1 MSLTE
6 LQRAE
11 ATYNLIL
18 QKTAKYQSDLAEY
31 QKTAPGQIDK
41 ATASFKDLGVAMGE
55 LVLPAWAEFVSKLGE
70 AANGLRE
77 VIELLKQ
84 AQPLTQEDITRRGG
98 IWNPGGKLGTIPAT
112 EYPTLSELEGDK
124 IEKVRQERFRIEQGL
139 REKEQAMLEQLSME
153 LGEKLL
159 EIEEKWNERRK
170 DAYEDFTEDIEDIA
184 LDHARKMEDLERDLQ
199 QKLADINADRDR
211 KRADAYRDYHD
222 GLIDIGIWYT
232 NEIADINQKY
242 RDNELDAEKDFQR
255 KLLELKEE
263 FIFDMESAAQKR
275 DARAALELI
284 RRYNLDKRQLERKH
298 DEEQDDLHDQLQRE
312 LAELRRQ
319 RDIKLR
325 DLRIELQRKLAEIN
339 LEYQRELEALNIWK
353 QRELED
359 IAIWHKREEDDANDH
374 YRRMLDDADKYRKQQ
389 LEKEV
394 RAIITKQKLDAAAL
408 KNLFK
413 LTEAYVG
420 KNGVMVQLW
429 NNYFNF
435 LKAGGG
441 IVPSLPGMVTPT
453 TPRFDTE
460 GFADGG
466 TVLAKKP
473 SMLLFGEKG
482 AEYATL
488 TPANKLGTAN
498 GKMTIALSLS
508 PDLQARIVDDALDQ
522 FANVIVEV
530 HKERRR

>member
-1 MSLTE
+1 
-6 LQRAE
+6 
-11 ATYNLIL
+11 
-18 QKTAKYQSDLAEY
+18 
-31 QKTAPGQIDK
+31 
-41 ATASFKDLGVAMGE
+41 
-55 LVLPAWAEFVSKLGE
+55 
-70 AANGLRE
+70 
-77 VIELLKQ
+77 
-84 AQPLTQEDITRRGG
+84 
-98 IWNPGGKLGTIPAT
+98 
-112 EYPTLSELEGDK
+112 
-124 IEKVRQERFRIEQGL
+124 
-139 REKEQAMLEQLSME
+139 ME

-159 EIEEKWNERRK
+159 DIEEKWNERRK

-325 DLRIELQRKLAEIN
+325 DLRIELQRKLSEIN